1 MKFLKE
7 ERNAYQYKGHTVI
20 QTSSGYRIKDGNGAW
35 VGGEFDT
42 DRDAHEYI
50 DGLKESFFSSYER
63 VASKSVLDSDGFYT
77 DYTWYK
83 SDDGLN
89 VFVFGDSEIYTPEQ
103 GNFDFETESDAEAQ
117 EWFDSYNGFE
127 EDLVEGK
134 DSDETHLKLS
144 GNMIEIPIEDNS
156 EVGELGHPIQ
166 QGIGDPR
173 RKREVVS
180 EATATLEKPL
190 SNLNGTLSSVLLAHK
205 DEVDTLFDKRAAVEF
220 LDRIAPEVKN
230 KSYLE
235 KVKQEVMRGK
245 RTPVEYFYN
254 IILKGDGDG
263 TEKGGKISKKA
274 QINKWAK
281 EGLNETWSRGD
292 EVTLWW
298 IDPKWSQTAP
308 CYASCEYVGKARDGK
323 YRFKS
328 TTYGWEFLLDT
339 VDMTVTTPQG
349 KTFAVDNSS
358 GWLKDVTT
366 EGWVAKYVPEKGDA
380 VTIIGNVYTDS
391 RMEWQT
397 DTDKFIGAKGVIT
410 YAGSRYSTFDSI
422 EIELE
427 DGTTVWTA
435 HGYRPVEK
443 NPLKESY
450 NVQFYQIF
458 KNPEKPTDNG
468 KMIAQAGTEEE
479 AKAKGDKLVGK
490 GNYLIKAV
498 CDDGKVRDVDL
509 YSYFNE
515 SKPVTEEVSDP
526 VYVASSIESLNSYCA
541 GLGDACKKLRDGNM
555 CSYRG
560 YEVEFVDGEYN
571 VFLLESLNEALN
583 KGALATMCSSLI
595 DAYGK
600 LTLTSE
606 QADKILASC
615 GKEPTGKDATF
626 DEILSVVQDVIAYAP
641 LAAGTL
647 VGIVEAIFDALM
659 ALATAGLIV
668 LPIDG
673 PVGETITAIL
683 AAIPVTVVVTAVMSI
698 PSAIANRLILLARKA
713 LRKEDVEK
721 VEDAA
726 AKAGIDSE
734 DKVESLREDV
744 EDWSYSVYSDD
755 ELLVDEL
762 WCVSDALEYI
772 HDNGGNIIKIV
783 EDGSE
788 RIIWKDGKAVGT
800 GFIGK
805 AIDSEGNDVHFEDGE
820 DVPTHAAPEPFNPR
834 KWLYGEAAQNKPLYI
849 IRDSQGNQLSAPNP
863 DDDEL
868 WDRVAS
874 MEARGRRGLC
884 VVVYTGKKES
894 LNEWNEFSDDDVE
907 DDLTHAAVY
916 GGDSEYCKECGAVKK
931 YDEDGFA
938 YCPECCGELD
948 EAYYINDEIL
958 RNKQDRL
965 MLELEDQGYQEVD
978 SRSQDGCYWTFFRKM
993 VDGKG
998 QWKAVF
1004 VDSVSGEGKIV
1015 DVTYGQAR
1023 GYEPLSDM
1031 DALRKDLGNKLLL
1044 R

>member
-42 DRDAHEYI
+42 DKDAHEYI

-83 SDDGLN
+83 SEDGLN
-89 VFVFGDSEIYTPEQ
+89 VFVFGDNEVYTPEE
-103 GNFDFETESDAEAQ
+103 GNFDFETENDDEAQ
-117 EWFDSYNGFE
+117 EWFDSYTGFE

-134 DSDETHLKLS
+134 ESSETHLKLS

-281 EGLNETWSRGD
+281 ESLNETWSRGD

-308 CYASCEYVGKARDGK
+308 CYASCEYIGKARDGR
-323 YRFKS
+323 YRFRS

-358 GWLKDVTT
+358 GWLKNITA
-366 EGWVAKYVPEKGDA
+366 EG
-380 VTIIGNVYTDS
+380 
-391 RMEWQT
+391 
-397 DTDKFIGAKGVIT
+397 
-410 YAGSRYSTFDSI
+410 
-422 EIELE
+422 
-427 DGTTVWTA
+427 WTA
-435 HGYRPVEK
+435 HGYRSIEK

-450 NVQFYQIF
+450 NIQFYQIF
-458 KNPEKPTDNG
+458 KNPEKPTDSG

-498 CDDGKVRDVDL
+498 CDDGRVRDVDL

-526 VYVASSIESLNSYCA
+526 VYVASSIDSLNSYCA
-541 GLGDACKKLRDGNM
+541 GLGDACKNLRDGNM

-641 LAAGTL
+641 LAAGAL

-683 AAIPVTVVVTAVMSI
+683 AAIPVTVVVTAVISI

-713 LRKEDVEK
+713 LRKEDVKK

-726 AKAGIDSE
+726 AKAGIDAE
-734 DKVESLREDV
+734 NKLESLRE
-744 EDWSYSVYSDD
+744 
-755 ELLVDEL
+755 
-762 WCVSDALEYI
+762 
-772 HDNGGNIIKIV
+772 N
-783 EDGSE
+783 
-788 RIIWKDGKAVGT
+788 
-800 GFIGK
+800 
-805 AIDSEGNDVHFEDGE
+805 
-820 DVPTHAAPEPFNPR
+820 VPTHAAPEPFNPR
-834 KWLYGEAAQNKPLYI
+834 KWLYGEATQNKPLYI
-849 IRDSQGNQLSAPNP
+849 IRDSHGNQLSAPNP

-894 LNEWNEFSDDDVE
+894 LKEWNEFSDDDVE
-907 DDLTHAAVY
+907 DDLAHAAVY
-916 GGDSEYCKECGAVKK
+916 GGDSKYCKECGAVKK

-938 YCPECCGELD
+938 YCPECCGELE

-1031 DALRKDLGNKLLL
+1031 DALRKDLGNKLLP

>member
-42 DRDAHEYI
+42 DRDAHEFI
-50 DGLKESFFSSYER
+50 DGLKESFFPSYER

-83 SDDGLN
+83 SEDGLN
-89 VFVFGDSEIYTPEQ
+89 VFVFGDNEVYTPEE
-103 GNFDFETESDAEAQ
+103 GNFDFETENDDEAQ
-117 EWFDSYNGFE
+117 EWFDSYTGFE

-134 DSDETHLKLS
+134 ESSETHLKLS

-281 EGLNETWSRGD
+281 ESLNETWSRGD

-308 CYASCEYVGKARDGK
+308 CYASCEYVGKARDGR

-366 EGWVAKYVPEKGDA
+366 EGWIAKYVPERGDK
-380 VTIIGNVYTDS
+380 VTIIGNVYMDSQMRWGTETD
-391 RMEWQT
+391 E
-397 DTDKFIGAKGVIT
+397 FIGATGTIE

-422 EIELE
+422 EIKLD
-427 DGTTVWTA
+427 DGTKVWTVA
-435 HGYRPVEK
+435 GYRPVEK

-468 KMIAQAGTEEE
+468 KMIAQAGTEDE

-515 SKPVTEEVSDP
+515 SEE
-526 VYVASSIESLNSYCA
+526 
-541 GLGDACKKLRDGNM
+541 
-555 CSYRG
+555 
-560 YEVEFVDGEYN
+560 
-571 VFLLESLNEALN
+571 
-583 KGALATMCSSLI
+583 
-595 DAYGK
+595 
-600 LTLTSE
+600 
-606 QADKILASC
+606 
-615 GKEPTGKDATF
+615 
-626 DEILSVVQDVIAYAP
+626 
-641 LAAGTL
+641 
-647 VGIVEAIFDALM
+647 
-659 ALATAGLIV
+659 
-668 LPIDG
+668 
-673 PVGETITAIL
+673 
-683 AAIPVTVVVTAVMSI
+683 
-698 PSAIANRLILLARKA
+698 AR
-713 LRKEDVEK
+713 
-721 VEDAA
+721 
-726 AKAGIDSE
+726 
-734 DKVESLREDV
+734 
-744 EDWSYSVYSDD
+744 
-755 ELLVDEL
+755 
-762 WCVSDALEYI
+762 
-772 HDNGGNIIKIV
+772 
-783 EDGSE
+783 
-788 RIIWKDGKAVGT
+788 
-800 GFIGK
+800 
-805 AIDSEGNDVHFEDGE
+805 
-820 DVPTHAAPEPFNPR
+820 
-834 KWLYGEAAQNKPLYI
+834 PLYI
-849 IRDSQGNQLSAPNP
+849 IRDSHGNQLSAPNP
-863 DDDEL
+863 DDEEL

-884 VVVYTGKKES
+884 VVAYTGRKES
-894 LNEWNEFSDDDVE
+894 LKEWNEFSDDDVE

-916 GGDSEYCKECGAVKK
+916 GGDSKYCKECGAVKA

-938 YCPECCGELD
+938 YCPECCGEL
-948 EAYYINDEIL
+948 EESYYIGDELL
-958 RNKQDRL
+958 RAKQDRL
-965 MLELEDQGYQEVD
+965 SLELEDGGWTEVD
-978 SRSQDGCYWTFFRKM
+978 SKSQDGTYWTFFRKM

-998 QWKAVF
+998 QWKAV
-1004 VDSVSGEGKIV
+1004 VIDSVSGDGEIV

-1031 DALRKDLGNKLLL
+1031 DALRKDLGNKLLP